1 MSLSSRKII
10 IFIGI
15 VCIIVIGFIL
25 INGGKYMND
34 VEGLRVPTRKEAR
47 YMIDRFPRNMDGA
60 PYPIFPLNYDIRLA
74 WRKGLTAGDNFSR
87 EYLNMQ
93 ALYRKALEQYL
104 EETLNLSEFDE
115 SLVNSELGFVPL
127 SKKEME
133 FHQKYSYFDFQFIY
147 LRNNLPIERLDK
159 EELDILRKYI
169 RARNSD
175 VTEELLD
182 LVSGTFRRIIV
193 VYENR
198 GTNVGAMYHQGGVS
212 APNEALVLSINYLT
226 GLNDGGGGER
236 IDYLEQE
243 FIPAMQEILSER
255 LGHVVKVL
263 YWV

>member
-1 MSLSSRKII
+1 MNLSSRKII

-15 VCIIVIGFIL
+15 VCAIVVGLIL
-25 INGGKYMND
+25 TNIGGKYMND
-34 VEGLRVPTRKEAR
+34 VEGLLVPTQEEAR
-47 YMIDRFPRNMDGA
+47 YMIDRFSPFEIGA

-74 WRKGLTAGDNFSR
+74 RRKGLTAGDNFSR

-93 ALYRKALEQYL
+93 ALYRKALELYL

-115 SLVNSELGFVPL
+115 SLANSELGFVPL
-127 SKKEME
+127 PEKNMG

-169 RARNSD
+169 RAGNSD

-182 LVSGTFRRIIV
+182 LVSGTFQKIIV
-193 VYENR
+193 VSENW
-198 GTNVGAMYHQGGVS
+198 GSEVGALYHQGGES
-212 APNEALVLSINYLT
+212 APNEALVLSINYT
-226 GLNDGGGGER
+226 GGGRER
-236 IDYLEQE
+236 REYLEQE
-243 FIPAMQEILSER
+243 FIPAMEKILSER